1 MKVAADR
8 FDSRM
13 QTLPREDFPT
23 LPESAGGDELRRC
36 RASALKEMVAKTQ
49 FAITGEDTR
58 YLPERRAVRAAAATR

>member
-23 LPESAGGDELRRC
+23 LPEAGGCGELDT
-36 RASALKEMVAKTQ
+36 AAAALREMVAKTQ

-58 YLPERRAVRAAAATR
+58 YFLNGALFVLGRMR

>member
-23 LPESAGGDELRRC
+23 LPAAGVAPQLAALPSARV
-36 RASALKEMVAKTQ
+36 KKMVAKTQ
-49 FAITGEDTR
+49 FCDHRRRHAAIFLNGA
-58 YLPERRAVRAAAATR
+58 LVRA